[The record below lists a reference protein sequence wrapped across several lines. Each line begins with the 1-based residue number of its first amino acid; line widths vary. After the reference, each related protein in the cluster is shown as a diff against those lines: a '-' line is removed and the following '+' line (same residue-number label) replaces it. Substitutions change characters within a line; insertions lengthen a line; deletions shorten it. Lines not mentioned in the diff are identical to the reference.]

1 MVLLYLFTAAVLAD
15 VVGEA
20 WVYAPNDSDRKHL
33 ASQAVGFAEG
43 TNNGWVRVHGTE
55 RELDT
60 LTAIGFPITD
70 RREDHRIPRFRSGEY
85 HTPESMVV
93 ALEELAEAHPENA
106 RLLQLGESVEGRPII
121 GLRIGQPGASSWR
134 ILGAHHGDE
143 LTSAELSLEIARA
156 ALEQAPGFE
165 GLLSDQELL
174 IVPHVNPDGVAAGS
188 RYNAHGV
195 DLNRNYGFRW
205 SSQEYRPGSAA
216 FSEPETRFIQT
227 ASINTSFLA
236 GLSVHSGATN
246 LGYVWNWTTSP
257 TIDTPLLQKTGQ
269 RYLNACDLP
278 GFWLTNGAEWYETNG
293 DTNDWS
299 YATQGTLDYTLEV
312 SAIKTPPPS
321 ELDRILAAHLPASA
335 AWLTS
340 PTPIRGI
347 TRDSLSM
354 NSIPATLEIVGATPP
369 FHSHP
374 VHGGFS
380 RILDPGAY
388 TLQVQAPGYQSQEI
402 ELVLVE
408 DESMF
413 VEINLE
419 RHGLSEILPEPR
431 LLSRGQSAIELR
443 LPELSALPETITFH
457 RPGLDPQSFP
467 RDGDHFRV
475 DPSNLT
481 AGPWTLIAGDTILP
495 RAVFAGNLS
504 ERVRVE
510 ALVETEDSTWLE
522 GAGFARGTEIFAI
535 SGADRSVHPVELTA
549 WSGNR
554 LEIDPSSLPEG
565 EWVDL
570 WILSNG
576 AEVAV
581 IDILTTRGLDT
592 AAPPDTGG
600 EDTGETGEPGP
611 RKLELTPVS
620 VCNTSSPWSPSP
632 LWVLLLAG
640 LSRRTSRCCATPPHC
655 C

>member
-1 MVLLYLFTAAVLAD
+1 MVLLYLLTTAVLAE

-20 WVYAPNDSDRKHL
+20 WVYAPYQSDRENL
-33 ASQAVGFAEG
+33 AAESVGFAEG
-43 TNNGWVRVHGTE
+43 INNGWVRVHGTE
-55 RELDT
+55 QELNN
-60 LTAIGFPITD
+60 LSNVGFSITD
-70 RREDHRIPRFRSGEY
+70 RRADHRLPRFLTGEY
-85 HTPESMVV
+85 HTPESMIQ
-93 ALEELAEAHPENA
+93 ALEGLVEAHPEEA
-106 RLLQLGESVEGRPII
+106 RLVQVGESIEGRPII
-121 GLRIGQPGASSWR
+121 GIRIGHSDSSSWR

-143 LTSAELSLEIARA
+143 LSSAELSLEIARA
-156 ALEQAPGFE
+156 ALGEAPGFE
-165 GLLSDQELL
+165 GLLSDQELF

-188 RYNAHGV
+188 RYNARGV
-195 DLNRNYGFRW
+195 DLNRNYGFQW
-205 SSQEYRPGSAA
+205 SSQEYRPGTAA
-216 FSEPETRFIQT
+216 FSEPETRSIRT
-227 ASINTSFLA
+227 ASLNASFLA

-257 TIDTPLLQKTGQ
+257 TIDTPLLQKTGR
-269 RYLNACDLP
+269 RYLDACDLP

-299 YATQGTLDYTLEV
+299 YGAQGTLDYTLEV
-312 SAIKTPPPS
+312 SAIKTPPAS
-321 ELDRILAAHLPASA
+321 ELEQLMAAHLPAAA

-340 PTPIRGI
+340 PTPIRGF
-347 TRDSLSM
+347 TRDALSR
-354 NSIPATLEIVGATPP
+354 NPVPATLEVVGATPA

-380 RILDPGAY
+380 RILDPGSY
-388 TLQVQAPGYQSQEI
+388 TLQVEAPGYQTQEI
-402 ELVLVE
+402 ELTLGPE
-408 DESMF
+408 ESLF
-413 VEINLE
+413 LEVSLE
-419 RHGLSEILPEPR
+419 RQGLSEVLPEPR
-431 LLSRGQSAIELR
+431 LLSRGQPTIELR
-443 LPELSALPETITFH
+443 LPGLSPLPETLTFH
-457 RPGLDPQSFP
+457 RPGLEPQSFP
-467 RDGDHFRV
+467 RDGDHYRV

-481 AGPWTLIAGDTILP
+481 AGPWTLIAGETVLP

-510 ALVETEDSTWLE
+510 SFMETEDGTWLE

-535 SGADRSVHPVELTA
+535 KGTERSAHPVELTA
-549 WSGNR
+549 WNGGR

-565 EWVDL
+565 EEVDL

-600 EDTGETGEPGP
+600 EDTGETGDSGP

-620 VCNTSSPWSPSP
+620 VCNTSSPWSPSA

-640 LSRRTSRCCATPPHC
+640 LSRRSSRCRATPPHSC
-655 C
+655 